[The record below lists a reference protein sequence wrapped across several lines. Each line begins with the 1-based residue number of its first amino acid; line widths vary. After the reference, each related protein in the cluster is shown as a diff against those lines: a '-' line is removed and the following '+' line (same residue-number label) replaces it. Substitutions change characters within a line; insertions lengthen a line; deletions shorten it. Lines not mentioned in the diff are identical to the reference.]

1 MHFAWV
7 NCGNARTTAA
17 CLATRET
24 FRLIDD
30 YSIAF
35 FDSYL
40 KHRRA
45 PQLTRKRPELAEFTL
60 KLSP

>member
-45 PQLTRKRPELAEFTL
+45 AAHPKRPGAR
-60 KLSP
+60 